1 MDDRAVRDRVVRV
14 ERALEAL
21 EGLPAGPRRTA
32 LDAVGL
38 LVELYGEG
46 WARALARLEASRPGA
61 ASALAE
67 DELVGHLLLIHGLH
81 PDDVESR
88 VREALETVERAVNA
102 DGLRIEL
109 VELGESVAR
118 LRFDGNGHEPAA
130 GFRDLVQQTVLG
142 AAPELELVEIEMP
155 ASANGGSAGPALVQL
170 RRPARQGEGEPARE
184 DP

>member
-1 MDDRAVRDRVVRV
+1 MDDREVRDRVVRV
-14 ERALEAL
+14 EQALEAL

-32 LDAVGL
+32 LDAVGM

-46 WARALARLEASRPGA
+46 WARVLARLDELSPGV

-88 VREALETVERAVNA
+88 VREALEAVETAVNA

-109 VELGESVAR
+109 IDLDASVVR
-118 LRFDGNGHEPAA
+118 LRFEGEGRVPAA
-130 GFRDLVQQTVLG
+130 GFRDLVQQSVLG
-142 AAPELELVEIEMP
+142 AAPELEMVELEMP
-155 ASANGGSAGPALVQL
+155 ASANGGSGGPTLVQL
-170 RRPARQGEGEPARE
+170 RRPAPRGEDTPARE